1 MLSKKIKAII
11 NLIRIRQYY
20 KNILIFVG
28 AFFSGHIL
36 DFSLYPILIFG
47 FILLCSASSINYIVN
62 DLIDI
67 PKDKQHP
74 EKLKKKV
81 IASGEISI
89 AFALVI
95 LILLVLMVA
104 ISLIFIVQNFNF
116 IITILLIIATGQL
129 YNHIFKD
136 HAFVDIIV
144 LSLVYL
150 WRALAGCFLIDV
162 YISPWLILAIFD
174 VALFLVIAK
183 RKGDLLYLGEEK
195 AKEHKKSYDQ
205 YSLKLLEQFHVV
217 VAASIFITFELYLIF
232 RFNLFSE
239 ELIFLYQYLVILS
252 GPIMLYIIMRYMYL
266 TTAKPEIA
274 RNTEKAFFDKGLIIA
289 GFLLAAIFAFTFY
302 YQDIIEILS
311 ILFNY

>member
-1 MLSKKIKAII
+1 MKIKAIL

-20 KNILIFVG
+20 KNVLIFVG
-28 AFFSGHIL
+28 AFFGGYIL
-36 DFSLYPILIFG
+36 DFSMYPILIFG
-47 FILLCSASSINYIVN
+47 FILLCCASSINYIIN
-62 DLIDI
+62 DLKDI
-67 PKDKQHP
+67 EKDKKHP
-74 EKLKKKV
+74 EKLKKKA
-81 IASGEISI
+81 IASGEVSI
-89 AFALVI
+89 TLAVSI
-95 LILLVLMVA
+95 LILLIIIIAVSM
-104 ISLIFIVQNFNF
+104 FIIQNFNF
-116 IITILLIIATGQL
+116 IIMILLVIATGQL
-129 YNHIFKD
+129 YNHVFKD

-150 WRALAGCFLIDV
+150 WRALSGCFLIEV

-205 YSLKLLEQFHVV
+205 YSIKLLEQFHIV

-239 ELIFLYQYLVILS
+239 ELIFLYQYLIILS

-266 TTAKPEIA
+266 TSAKPEIA

-289 GFLLAAIFAFTFY
+289 GMLIGGIFVFTFY
-302 YQDIIEILS
+302 YQDIIELILNF
-311 ILFNY
+311 FNLNSP